1 VALAFV
7 LVNEVLQE
15 ERNVAHLQIAAL
27 AQFSGDIDRNIL
39 RPALGG
45 IEGNDASGVFA
56 QPGEQVS
63 DNCF

>member
-1 VALAFV
+1 MAFV
-7 LVNEVLQE
+7 LSTKSQE

-45 IEGNDASGVFA
+45 Y
-56 QPGEQVS
+56 
-63 DNCF
+63 